1 MNRSEYTPSITERLQ
16 QKIAERLKQ
25 KGVKPT
31 SIRELV
37 LKVLL
42 SNQNPTSLAE
52 LEAQLETIDKS
63 TLFRTLNLFEKHHI
77 VHAFEDGSGSLK
89 YEACPNPHDCL
100 LEDRHIHFYCT
111 QCKQTLCIPSALI
124 PVVEM
129 PKGFVMESVNYTV
142 KGLCPN
148 CSKSITEK
156 G

>member
-1 MNRSEYTPSITERLQ
+1 MKEIHMTSPEYTSSIQKRLQ
-16 QKIAERLKQ
+16 QKIAERLRQ

-42 SNQNPTSLAE
+42 SNQNPSSLAE

-63 TLFRTLNLFEKHHI
+63 TIFRTLNLFEKHHL

-89 YEACPNPHDCL
+89 YEACPNPYDCL

-111 QCKQTLCIPSALI
+111 CCKRTLCIPSKRI
-124 PVVEM
+124 PLVEM
-129 PKGFVMESVNYTV
+129 PKGFVTESVNYTI
-142 KGLCPN
+142 KGVCPQ
-148 CSKSITEK
+148 CSR
-156 G
+156 